1 MLLAVFWRTRAT
13 GRLYEVLGFVVY
25 ICWPCP
31 LSSWFLR
38 NFGFLSSSWSLQVYS
53 RLSSSFLVGNY
64 VLQSDMLLGLYLLSA
79 SVFAH
84 CGGDVGIFVVYS
96 HVILRLELFVG
107 DLWFL
112 SPYSRSES
120 AHPRLMESDDVVC
133 LACLV
138 VQASLFLCMSELDRA
153 GASLNAISLSP
164 P

>member
-1 MLLAVFWRTRAT
+1 MLLR
-13 GRLYEVLGFVVY
+13 
-25 ICWPCP
+25 
-31 LSSWFLR
+31 
-38 NFGFLSSSWSLQVYS
+38 
-53 RLSSSFLVGNY
+53 
-64 VLQSDMLLGLYLLSA
+64 LYLLLA

-96 HVILRLELFVG
+96 HVILTLELFVG

-153 GASLNAISLSP
+153 GASLNAISLSLIVLVVHLTCLMVVCVSCSQP
-164 P
+164 FPFLGSCSSNK